1 MISVFVSYSHK
12 DDALWDQ
19 LQVHLAMMERQGII
33 DVWHDRR
40 IVAGEDFAGKI
51 DAALDTAQVVLALV
65 SPDFLN
71 SDYCYDTEMT
81 RALERHKAGE
91 AKVIP
96 VILRPCD
103 WHPSPLGK
111 LKATPKDGRP
121 VTKAPNIDDAY
132 LNIVQDIRAALNEVA
147 PRDAAPIVEARKP
160 KASAQME
167 GLEQDGPRS
176 SNLRVRKTFT
186 QADKDRFIRDTFD
199 YMAKF
204 FENSLAELA
213 RRNEGIETH
222 FQRIDARRFTAI
234 IYRDGNS
241 VSGCKILTGSQL
253 GAITYA
259 QGIHSP
265 DNSCNASLDVIE
277 TEQALFI
284 KPSLDIFDED
294 KNLTMEGAAEHFWG
308 KLMEPLQY

>member
-19 LQVHLAMMERQGII
+19 LQAHLAMMKRQGII

-51 DAALDTAQVVLALV
+51 DAALETAQVVLALV

-71 SDYCYDTEMT
+71 SDYCYEIEMT
-81 RALERHKAGE
+81 RAIERHKEGK

-111 LKATPKDGRP
+111 LKATPKDGLP
-121 VTKAPNIDDAY
+121 VTKAPNIDDAF
-132 LNIVQDIRAALNEVA
+132 LNIVKDIRAAVNDVA
-147 PRDAAPIVEARKP
+147 PRDAAPVAEARRP
-160 KASAQME
+160 SAKLIAE
-167 GLEQDGPRS
+167 EVPGPRS

-186 QADKDRFIRDTFD
+186 QADKDRFIRDTFE

-213 RRNEGIETH
+213 RRNDGIETH

-234 IYRDGNS
+234 IYQHGNS
-241 VSGCKILTGSQL
+241 VSGCKIVTGSQL

-259 QGIHSP
+259 HGTQSP
-265 DNSCNASLDVIE
+265 DNSCSASFDVIE

-284 KPSLDIFDED
+284 KPGLDIFHEE
-294 KNLTMEGAAEHFWG
+294 KHLTMEGAAEHFWG
-308 KLMEPLQY
+308 KLIEPLQR